1 MRLFRMYLKGECL
14 CEMTLH
20 NATITIKDCL
30 GADKV
35 DEVLQKLSQGAIV
48 SLKANWTMKEK
59 I

>member
-1 MRLFRMYLKGECL
+1 MRLFRMYLKGECM

-20 NATITIKDCL
+20 NAIITIKDCL

-35 DEVLQKLSQGAIV
+35 DEVLQKLSQGATV
-48 SLKANWTMKEK
+48 SLKVNWTMKER